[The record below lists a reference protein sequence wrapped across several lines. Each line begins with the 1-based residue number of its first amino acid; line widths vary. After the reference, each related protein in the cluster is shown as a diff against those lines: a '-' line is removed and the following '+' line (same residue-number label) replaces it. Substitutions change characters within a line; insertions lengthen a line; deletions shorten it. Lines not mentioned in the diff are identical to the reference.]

1 MASKVLVKRLKREFP
16 VDVVKAA
23 VLLWR
28 PEVGIRS
35 TDC

>member
-1 MASKVLVKRLKREFP
+1 MASKVLVKRLKREFS
-16 VDVVKAA
+16 VDVVKAPS
-23 VLLWR
+23 VIWR